1 MALTRE
7 HDLHKRRA
15 SRNFGVAG
23 VLLAF
28 VALVFGLTIA
38 KMQRG
43 ESMQGYDHTYRVD
56 MDPET
61 VIPPAAGAATTG
73 ATGSAQ
79 PEAGQ

>member
-61 VIPPAAGAATTG
+61 VVAPAGTAATGGTQ
-73 ATGSAQ
+73 A
-79 PEAGQ
+79 EAGQ